1 MGVWEYGSEF
11 KYKDTEN
18 KLFIIVKRSAL
29 SFLLFNFYFL
39 LFIFYYAKKR
49 IHHNG
54 LH

>member
-29 SFLLFNFYFL
+29 GV
-39 LFIFYYAKKR
+39 KR
-49 IHHNG
+49 FV
-54 LH
+54 LSVKR